1 MDFFSTNSQTY
12 LMLLRPLLLLLVDHP
27 HANGHGWL
35 LQLLFELGA
44 IHHVHHLAA
53 AEPVGAA
60 SHNTTARDL

>member
-12 LMLLRPLLLLLVDHP
+12 LMLLRPLLLLVDHP

-35 LQLLFELGA
+35 LLLLFELGA

-53 AEPVGAA
+53 EPVG
-60 SHNTTARDL
+60 SQK